1 MEGHRLIIK
10 RKIPRGRERLVAVFV
25 GGLAIT
31 GLIMLG
37 QLKTTLSAR
46 ALVSVKSDLTNMRT
60 QFDSPL
66 LASPQVGGVATQTP
80 ADTSVDKLKKLI
92 QDASVKP

>member
-25 GGLAIT
+25 GGLAVT

-60 QFDSPL
+60 QFGAVDS
-66 LASPQVGGVATQTP
+66 AVP
-80 ADTSVDKLKKLI
+80 ADTAVDKLKKLI
-92 QDASVKP
+92 QDASVKPE